1 MKRKHLKD
9 KQLLTILVLVCTGL
23 IFLTASIQPLSPM
36 LRRIGGTLVVPMQS
50 GVAKIGEKLVSLTDG
65 FRSSAKLAEENRQL
79 REENESLTAELSR
92 YAQIEEELGR
102 LEQLYK
108 LDQEYPDY
116 PKVAAKVIAK
126 DPGNWYD
133 RITVDKGS
141 EDGIAVDMNVLA
153 GGGLFGIVTE
163 VGPNWARIRSIIDD
177 ENNISAMTASTSDI
191 CTVTGSLL
199 DYQNGTIRFY
209 GLRDAEEKITEGE
222 AIITS
227 SISGKYLP
235 GFTIGYVATIA
246 KDANN
251 LTRSGKLRP
260 ASSFDVV
267 REVLIVTTVR
277 EEIRED
283 VE

>member
-283 VE
+283 AE